1 MAEANDP
8 NLAYNQVAINVAN
21 SIFKMNE
28 HQRDLPYAKKTK
40 SEVTKLFHQGNKM
53 GLGVYLENERLGG
66 NFVSPELEFRA
77 KKLNVEFEHLGTTI
91 GTVIHNINLKQS
103 NS

>member
-28 HQRDLPYAKKTK
+28 HQRDLPYAKKNGSQK
-40 SEVTKLFHQGNKM
+40 
-53 GLGVYLENERLGG
+53 Y
-66 NFVSPELEFRA
+66 
-77 KKLNVEFEHLGTTI
+77 
-91 GTVIHNINLKQS
+91 
-103 NS
+103 